1 MIYQVVLP
9 IVPLR
14 MFADHKN
21 LNVSGCSI
29 PEVKSLLERD
39 IQWVVEWLCANKL
52 ILNVVKTEIM
62 MVGSRQRLVTHT
74 ENFELTI
81 DGIALQQVYEVTSL
95 GLKIDENLTWIG
107 HVQNI
112 KNKIITNLRVNYKLT
127 L

>member
-1 MIYQVVLP
+1 
-9 IVPLR
+9 